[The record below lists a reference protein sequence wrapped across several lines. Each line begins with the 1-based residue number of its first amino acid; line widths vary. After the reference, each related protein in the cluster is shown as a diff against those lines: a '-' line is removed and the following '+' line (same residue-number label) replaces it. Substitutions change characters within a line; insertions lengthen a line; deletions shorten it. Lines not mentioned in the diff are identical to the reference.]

1 METNDY
7 FKKNISY
14 LLDSKIITVDTILR
28 LTNHNSPSL
37 VSMWKTGE
45 RNIMTNDAIKIAN
58 HLNITVDDLI
68 NRDLSIND
76 KPYDE
81 LELLFSKNKDIL
93 TEDDKEMIR
102 FVVEKRKREID
113 KQLGKE

>member
-68 NRDLSIND
+68 NRDLSTND
-76 KPYDE
+76 KTYDE

-113 KQLGKE
+113 KQLEKE